1 MGFRVRLE
9 LEGGIKLL
17 FHTLRNATAC
27 SGIVGNS
34 IIFHFRSGGDG
45 GKRQTDERHTKIK
58 TPFFLL

>member
-1 MGFRVRLE
+1 MGFRVRLGM
-9 LEGGIKLL
+9 EGGIKLL

-45 GKRQTDERHTKIK
+45 GKGKPMNVIQK
-58 TPFFLL
+58 